1 MDHQEPYSVQATAA
15 IAAVITFLILFT
27 IFGNALVIL
36 AVLTSRSLRAPQ
48 NLFLVSLA
56 AADILVAALI
66 IPFSLANELL
76 GYWYFRRT
84 WCEVYLAL
92 DVLFCTSS
100 IVHLCAI
107 SLDRYWA
114 VSRALEYNS
123 KRTPRRIKC
132 IILTV
137 WLIAAVIS
145 LPPLVYKGD
154 PGPQPRGRPQCKLN
168 QEAWYILA
176 SSIGSFFAPC
186 LIMILVYLRIYLIA
200 KRSHRRGSR
209 AKGDPGEG
217 KSKQAHLAPGGTSV
231 KQPNLASCLAAS
243 GEANGH
249 SKSTGEKE
257 QGRTPEDPGSP
268 TLPTSWP
275 ALPQTCQDPNER
287 ACGVSAEEEVGE
299 EEEEEDDDDECEP
312 QALPAS
318 PASACNPALQ
328 QPQGSQVLAT
338 LRGQV
343 LLGRGM
349 GASGAQWWRRRAQ
362 LTREKRFTFVL
373 AVVIGVFVLCWFPF
387 FFSYS
392 LGAICPQHC
401 KVPHGLFQFFF
412 WIGYCNS
419 SLNPVIYTV
428 FNQDFRRAFRRIL
441 CRQWTQTACKEQ
453 EASLPL
459 FPRGPAVEEEAEMMT
474 AMYPH

>member
-15 IAAVITFLILFT
+15 IAAVTTFLIIFT

-56 AADILVAALI
+56 AADILVATLI

-123 KRTPRRIKC
+123 KRTPRRIKRT
-132 IILTV
+132 ILVV
-137 WLIAAVIS
+137 WLIAAAIS

-176 SSIGSFFAPC
+176 SSVGSFFAPC
-186 LIMILVYLRIYLIA
+186 LIMVLVYLRIYLIA
-200 KRSHRRGSR
+200 KRSHRRGPR
-209 AKGDPGEG
+209 AKGAPGE
-217 KSKQAHLAPGGTSV
+217 AR
-231 KQPNLASCLAAS
+231 QPRPLPEGAAAAAKGPTLASP
-243 GEANGH
+243 GTTGVEATGH
-249 SKSTGEKE
+249 SQATEEDEEG
-257 QGRTPEDPGSP
+257 GAPEDPGAQA
-268 TLPTSWP
+268 LPPGWP
-275 ALPQTCQDPNER
+275 ALPSPGQGPTEGAGGASPEQEAGGDGEP
-287 ACGVSAEEEVGE
+287 EV
-299 EEEEEDDDDECEP
+299 P
-312 QALPAS
+312 PAS
-318 PASACNPALQ
+318 PAPAGSPPLPP
-328 QPQGSQVLAT
+328 PQGSRVLAT

-343 LLGRGM
+343 LLGRGA
-349 GASGAQWWRRRAQ
+349 GAVSGQWWRRRAQ

-401 KVPHGLFQFFF
+401 KVPPGLFQFFF

-419 SLNPVIYTV
+419 SLNPVIYTI

-441 CRQWTQTACKEQ
+441 CRRWTQTA
-453 EASLPL
+453 S
-459 FPRGPAVEEEAEMMT
+459 
-474 AMYPH
+474 

>member
-56 AADILVAALI
+56 AADILVATLI

-123 KRTPRRIKC
+123 KRTPRRIKG

-145 LPPLVYKGD
+145 LPPLIYKGD
-154 PGPQPRGRPQCKLN
+154 QGPQPRGRPQCKLN

-200 KRSHRRGSR
+200 KRSHRRGPR
-209 AKGDPGEG
+209 ARGEPGKGMSQQTCQIPRGAPASTKLPSLASPLVVGGETPGLSKPPGE
-217 KSKQAHLAPGGTSV
+217 
-231 KQPNLASCLAAS
+231 NM
-243 GEANGH
+243 E
-249 SKSTGEKE
+249 TGA
-257 QGRTPEDPGSP
+257 PEDPGTP
-268 TLPTSWP
+268 ALPPSWP
-275 ALPQTCQDPNER
+275 ALPNSGQDLKEGTCV
-287 ACGVSAEEEVGE
+287 ASAEEEAE
-299 EEEEEDDDDECEP
+299 EEEEEDYEEEEEEEEEVGP
-312 QALPAS
+312 QALPAPPTTAHS
-318 PASACNPALQ
+318 PRLR
-328 QPQGSQVLAT
+328 QPQGARVLAT

-343 LLGRGM
+343 LLSRSA
-349 GASGAQWWRRRAQ
+349 GAVSAQWWRRRAQ
-362 LTREKRFTFVL
+362 LSREKRFTFVL

-392 LGAICPQHC
+392 LGAICPQRC
-401 KVPHGLFQFFF
+401 RVPHGLFQFFF

-419 SLNPVIYTV
+419 SLNPVIYTI
-428 FNQDFRRAFRRIL
+428 FNQDFRRAFRRLL
-441 CRQWTQTACKEQ
+441 CRQWTQTAW
-453 EASLPL
+453 
-459 FPRGPAVEEEAEMMT
+459 
-474 AMYPH
+474 

>member
-56 AADILVAALI
+56 AADILVATLI

-114 VSRALEYNS
+114 VSRALEYNC

-137 WLIAAVIS
+137 WLIAAAIS
-145 LPPLVYKGD
+145 LPPLIYKGD
-154 PGPQPRGRPQCKLN
+154 QGPQPHGRPQCKLN
-168 QEAWYILA
+168 QEAWYIL
-176 SSIGSFFAPC
+176 SSSLGSFFVPC

-200 KRSHRRGSR
+200 KRSHRRGPR
-209 AKGDPGEG
+209 AKGGPGEG
-217 KSKQAHLAPGGTSV
+217 ESRQACPVPGGPSASAKLPT
-231 KQPNLASCLAAS
+231 LATPVAS
-243 GEANGH
+243 ASEANGP
-249 SKSTGEKE
+249 SKPAGEKE
-257 QGRTPEDPGSP
+257 EGETPEDPGTQALP
-268 TLPTSWP
+268 PGWATLPNSG
-275 ALPQTCQDPNER
+275 QGQKE
-287 ACGVSAEEEVGE
+287 GVSGASLEEEAEEE
-299 EEEEEDDDDECEP
+299 EEEEEDEP
-312 QALPAS
+312 QAVPVS
-318 PASACNPALQ
+318 PASVGSPPLQ
-328 QPQGSQVLAT
+328 QPQGSRVLAT

-343 LLGRGM
+343 LVGRGV
-349 GASGAQWWRRRAQ
+349 GAVSGQWWRRRAQ
-362 LTREKRFTFVL
+362 LSREKRFTFVL

-392 LGAICPQHC
+392 LSAICPQQC
-401 KVPHGLFQFFF
+401 RVPHGLFQFFF

-419 SLNPVIYTV
+419 SLNPVIYTI

-441 CRQWTQTACKEQ
+441 CRQWTQTAW
-453 EASLPL
+453 
-459 FPRGPAVEEEAEMMT
+459 
-474 AMYPH
+474 

>member
-15 IAAVITFLILFT
+15 IATVITFLILFT
-27 IFGNALVIL
+27 IFGNSLVIL

-56 AADILVAALI
+56 AADIMVATLI

-137 WLIAAVIS
+137 WLIAAAIS
-145 LPPLVYKGD
+145 LPPLIYKGD
-154 PGPQPRGRPQCKLN
+154 QGPQPRGRPQCKLN
-168 QEAWYILA
+168 QEAWYILS

-200 KRSHRRGSR
+200 KRSHRRGPG
-209 AKGDPGEG
+209 AKGAPRKGE
-217 KSKQAHLAPGGTSV
+217 SKQPHSLDSGPSALANLPT
-231 KQPNLASCLAAS
+231 LASSLAVA

-249 SKSTGEKE
+249 SMPPGEKE
-257 QGRTPEDPGSP
+257 RETSEDPGTP
-268 TLPTSWP
+268 TLPPSWP
-275 ALPQTCQDPNER
+275 VLPNSGQGQKEGV
-287 ACGVSAEEEVGE
+287 CGASLEEEADKE
-299 EEEEEDDDDECEP
+299 EEEECGP
-312 QALPAS
+312 PAVPAS
-318 PASACNPALQ
+318 PATACNPPLQ

-343 LLGRGM
+343 FLGRGV
-349 GASGAQWWRRRAQ
+349 GAAGGQWWRRWAQ

-441 CRQWTQTACKEQ
+441 CHQWTRTAWKPAFHSSQ
-453 EASLPL
+453 GSLL
-459 FPRGPAVEEEAEMMT
+459 QS
-474 AMYPH
+474 

>member
-15 IAAVITFLILFT
+15 IAAAITFLILFT

-56 AADILVAALI
+56 AADILVATLI

-137 WLIAAVIS
+137 WLIAAIIS
-145 LPPLVYKGD
+145 LPPLIYKGD
-154 PGPQPRGRPQCKLN
+154 QDPQTHERPQCKLN

-200 KRSHRRGSR
+200 KRSNRRGPG
-209 AKGDPGEG
+209 AKRGSGEG
-217 KSKQAHLAPGGTSV
+217 ESKQACPVPPRAPATATV
-231 KQPNLASCLAAS
+231 PTLASPLS
-243 GEANGH
+243 SVGEANGH
-249 SKSTGEKE
+249 PKPSGEQE
-257 QGRTPEDPGSP
+257 EGDAPEDPRVRS
-268 TLPTSWP
+268 LPPSWAAP
-275 ALPQTCQDPNER
+275 PSSGPGQKKDV
-287 ACGVSAEEEVGE
+287 CGASVE
-299 EEEEEDDDDECEP
+299 EEEEEGEP
-312 QALPAS
+312 QAQPVS
-318 PASACNPALQ
+318 PASVCSPPLQ
-328 QPQGSQVLAT
+328 QPQGSRVLAT

-343 LLGRGM
+343 LLGRPV
-349 GASGAQWWRRRAQ
+349 GAVGGQWWRRRAQ
-362 LTREKRFTFVL
+362 LSREKRFTFVL

-401 KVPHGLFQFFF
+401 KIPHGLFQLFF

-419 SLNPVIYTV
+419 SLNPVIYTI

-441 CRQWTQTACKEQ
+441 CRQWTRTAW
-453 EASLPL
+453 
-459 FPRGPAVEEEAEMMT
+459 
-474 AMYPH
+474 

>member
-1 MDHQEPYSVQATAA
+1 MDHQEPYSVQAKAA

-56 AADILVAALI
+56 AADILVATLI

-76 GYWYFRRT
+76 GYWYFRHM

-137 WLIAAVIS
+137 WLIAAAIS
-145 LPPLVYKGD
+145 LPPLIYKGD
-154 PGPQPRGRPQCKLN
+154 QDPQPHGRPQCKLN
-168 QEAWYILA
+168 QEAWYILS

-200 KRSHRRGSR
+200 KRSNRRGPR
-209 AKGDPGEG
+209 AKGATREGE
-217 KSKQAHLAPGGTSV
+217 SKLPHPMAAGASASAKPPTLTSSLAV
-231 KQPNLASCLAAS
+231 A

-249 SKSTGEKE
+249 SKPTGEE
-257 QGRTPEDPGSP
+257 AETLEDPVTS
-268 TLPTSWP
+268 TLPPSWP
-275 ALPQTCQDPNER
+275 ALPNSGQGQKE
-287 ACGVSAEEEVGE
+287 GVCETSPEEDDE
-299 EEEEEDDDDECEP
+299 EEECGP
-312 QALPAS
+312 QAVPVS
-318 PASACNPALQ
+318 PASAGSPPLQ
-328 QPQGSQVLAT
+328 QPQGSRVLAT

-343 LLGRGM
+343 LLGRGV
-349 GASGAQWWRRRAQ
+349 GAAGGQWWRRRTQ

-419 SLNPVIYTV
+419 SLNPVIYTI

-441 CRQWTQTACKEQ
+441 CRQWTQTAW
-453 EASLPL
+453 
-459 FPRGPAVEEEAEMMT
+459 
-474 AMYPH
+474 